1 MHDSTFK
8 REEKKKSSY
17 TFNPLF
23 ENKTTIY
30 FYHEFKIVLE
40 LNNSIICEQQ
50 NIVEKVNILELDI
63 CSNPE
68 S

>member
-1 MHDSTFK
+1 MDSLMHDSTFK

-40 LNNSIICEQQ
+40 LNNSIICE
-50 NIVEKVNILELDI
+50 
-63 CSNPE
+63 
-68 S
+68 